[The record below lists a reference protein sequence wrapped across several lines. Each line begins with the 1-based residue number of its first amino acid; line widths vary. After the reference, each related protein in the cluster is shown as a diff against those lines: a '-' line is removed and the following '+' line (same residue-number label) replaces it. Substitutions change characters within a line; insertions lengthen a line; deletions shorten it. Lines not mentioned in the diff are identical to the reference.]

1 MLQVTGLRDDP
12 ALARLSKK
20 DKIAMLE
27 QDKEQNKRMQEE
39 ERIRAEEEAIKK
51 GDDVAATIKM
61 PHYE

>member
-1 MLQVTGLRDDP
+1 
-12 ALARLSKK
+12 
-20 DKIAMLE
+20 MLE